1 MEPQRRFNDEDGYVV
16 LWPINNHLLHTN
28 DMYKSMWIQTHT
40 QKKQPHGGCAGQQHI
55 AGRKNSHICLVGL
68 YSIDV
73 LYWLY
78 NIDVV
83 LIFSVSEYEALD
95 QELDQINSCLDKL
108 ENWNDSLQ
116 SRMKD
121 MLETM
126 QKARIERQPQIN
138 SNSSDS
144 DTQRPQDAN

>member
-1 MEPQRRFNDEDGYVV
+1 MLVE
-16 LWPINNHLLHTN
+16 
-28 DMYKSMWIQTHT
+28 
-40 QKKQPHGGCAGQQHI
+40 
-55 AGRKNSHICLVGL
+55 KNSHICLGGL

-73 LYWLY
+73 LYWLC
-78 NIDVV
+78 NINIE

-126 QKARIERQPQIN
+126 QKARVERQPQIN
-138 SNSSDS
+138 GNSSDS